1 MNVIDMVNKPS
12 KVLVGDVPLG
22 EPFLSNAGCLYVRCS
37 LNAVV
42 PQVFIKA
49 DACFAFHVQT
59 GQVVSFHPREEAT
72 RVEAETIIRAT
83 L

>member
-1 MNVIDMVNKPS
+1 MKVIDMVNKPAV
-12 KVLVGDVPLG
+12 VLVSDVPLG
-22 EPFLSNAGCLYVRCS
+22 EAFLSNAGCLYVRCS

-42 PQVFIKA
+42 PAVFIKT

-59 GQVVSFHPREEAT
+59 GQVASFHKREEVT